1 MPIGLGLMVL
11 TTLEGDRAIAE
22 AKGMLARSVDVNA
35 IIDMISTIMIYKFTE
50 LSHEEVDAMLGFKID
65 ELKQT
70 RVYREAREEERREM
84 VSMQLN
90 YKFGQL
96 SSENQSQVQ
105 ALDVDRLQAL
115 SKALLEFNDLVEL
128 ENWF

>member
-1 MPIGLGLMVL
+1 MVL

-50 LSHEEVDAMLGFKID
+50 LSREEVDAMLGFKID

>member
-1 MPIGLGLMVL
+1 M
-11 TTLEGDRAIAE
+11 LE
-22 AKGMLARSVDVNA
+22 
-35 IIDMISTIMIYKFTE
+35 
-50 LSHEEVDAMLGFKID
+50 FKTD
-65 ELKQT
+65 ELKRT

-84 VSMQLN
+84 VFMLLN

-96 SSENQSQVQ
+96 SSENQAQVQ
-105 ALDVDRLQAL
+105 ALDFDRLQAL

>member
-1 MPIGLGLMVL
+1 
-11 TTLEGDRAIAE
+11 
-22 AKGMLARSVDVNA
+22 
-35 IIDMISTIMIYKFTE
+35 
-50 LSHEEVDAMLGFKID
+50 MLGFKTD

-70 RVYREAREEERREM
+70 RVYREAREEGREEGRAEERREM
-84 VSMQLN
+84 VFMQLN

-96 SSENQSQVQ
+96 SSENQAQVQ
-105 ALDVDRLQAL
+105 ALDFDRLQAL

>member
-50 LSHEEVDAMLGFKID
+50 LSREEVDAMLGFKID